1 MEEITNKRQRTAA
14 DTGVHIN
21 ELPIGLMVDVSAYL
35 AKSSRAL
42 LAVAFSAPSSSWR
55 SNDLIHLPLP
65 ITTAIISASQWDTL
79 DFEDIERELANKLT
93 DDDINAVLKSVHAQD
108 VLKRLKLCG
117 CINITGH
124 GLNLLQASV
133 VLEQIDIS
141 LAEKNDYQYIE
152 PEPKISEEVV
162 MPILDS
168 IISADGCSLKHIQFP
183 SMFRRES
190 RVYTVL
196 EFQTRY
202 NIQFLS
208 REISCAKCNEAAP
221 DTYRM
226 NDYLII
232 NKTCYDCLAPL
243 CGDCRRDDENGGFSL
258 KWCNACDKTYCTD
271 CVTVSKCAYCSD
283 KRCEGCAMKACDEC
297 GNANCE
303 NCLYTC
309 DCCKMTRCI
318 DCSPDEYHHCG
329 NCSNQNCEDCYNG
342 KEYSVKYCEECDS
355 ENCNDCRLK
364 NVKQHGVEGC
374 CSVCTVDLI
383 PLLLQQQA
391 KLAKEV
397 EGLTKDNQEL
407 REKVESMSLSW

>member
-1 MEEITNKRQRTAA
+1 MEESNSTNKCRRTASDA
-14 DTGVHIN
+14 LHIS

-35 AKSSRAL
+35 AKPSRAL

-79 DFEDIERELANKLT
+79 DFEDIERELANKLK
-93 DDDINAVLKSVHAQD
+93 DDDINAVLKSINAQD

-117 CINITGH
+117 CINIKGH
-124 GLNLLQASV
+124 GLNLLQGSV

-183 SMFRRES
+183 FKFRREPP
-190 RVYTVL
+190 VL

-202 NIQFLS
+202 NLQFLS
-208 REISCAKCNEAAP
+208 REIICAKCNEAAAP
-221 DTYRM
+221 DTYWM
-226 NDYLII
+226 DDYCIM

-271 CVTVSKCAYCSD
+271 
-283 KRCEGCAMKACDEC
+283 
-297 GNANCE
+297 
-303 NCLYTC
+303 
-309 DCCKMTRCI
+309 
-318 DCSPDEYHHCG
+318 
-329 NCSNQNCEDCYNG
+329 
-342 KEYSVKYCEECDS
+342 
-355 ENCNDCRLK
+355 
-364 NVKQHGVEGC
+364 
-374 CSVCTVDLI
+374 
-383 PLLLQQQA
+383 
-391 KLAKEV
+391 
-397 EGLTKDNQEL
+397 
-407 REKVESMSLSW
+407 